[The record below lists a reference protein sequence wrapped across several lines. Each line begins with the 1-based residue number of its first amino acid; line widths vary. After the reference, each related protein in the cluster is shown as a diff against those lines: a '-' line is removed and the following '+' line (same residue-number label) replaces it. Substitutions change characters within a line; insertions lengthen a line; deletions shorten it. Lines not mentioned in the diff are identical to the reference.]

1 MVCEGLHHYL
11 AACAESGLAVEV
23 LEKRDFFVRR
33 AREIARRNFAISQS
47 YVAGRSYVKWW
58 NTKSAA

>member
-1 MVCEGLHHYL
+1 M
-11 AACAESGLAVEV
+11 
-23 LEKRDFFVRR
+23 RR

-58 NTKSAA
+58 NTKSAAFAYIRRRRHI